1 MSTTKLGVLALAAAS
16 LAAAV
21 VQAAPPSNWSAVER
35 IAPGTR
41 LRVVESGRGKPE
53 VKGTLVRAGADTIV
67 INGKTGETSLDRTAV
82 KILQV
87 EAPHRRVRQGLISL
101 GVGAGIGL
109 GVGVAVCPYCRNEG
123 TTRYEGI
130 GAALGAGIGAIGFL
144 FTPYQTVYKAPK
156 R

>member
-1 MSTTKLGVLALAAAS
+1 MSTTKLGVLALAAG
-16 LAAAV
+16 LAVA

-41 LRVVESGRGKPE
+41 IRVVENGRGKPE